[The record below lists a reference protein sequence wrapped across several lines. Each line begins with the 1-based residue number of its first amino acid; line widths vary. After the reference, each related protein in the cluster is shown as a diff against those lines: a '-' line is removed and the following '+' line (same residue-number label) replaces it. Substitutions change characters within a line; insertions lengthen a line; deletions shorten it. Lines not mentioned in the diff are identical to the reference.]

1 MLTTD
6 TYAGYQL
13 STAEA
18 VFTEEEPA
26 SAEVYY
32 ATTTTVRT
40 DEGRETV
47 EGYRALPENWADSI
61 YWTFDALS
69 NLVEF
74 GGLTDEQ
81 IAGIDAGLA
90 ELQAQCYDAYDEL
103 QAAAEA
109 CTQISSDTA
118 AAVHAAAVELVN
130 SILQ

>member
-1 MLTTD
+1 M
-6 TYAGYQL
+6 
-13 STAEA
+13 
-18 VFTEEEPA
+18 
-26 SAEVYY
+26 
-32 ATTTTVRT
+32 
-40 DEGRETV
+40 
-47 EGYRALPENWADSI
+47 LPENWADSI
-61 YWTFDALS
+61 YWTYDALS

-103 QAAAEA
+103 QAAVEAAESDEAAAEA

-118 AAVHAAAVELVN
+118 AAVELVN